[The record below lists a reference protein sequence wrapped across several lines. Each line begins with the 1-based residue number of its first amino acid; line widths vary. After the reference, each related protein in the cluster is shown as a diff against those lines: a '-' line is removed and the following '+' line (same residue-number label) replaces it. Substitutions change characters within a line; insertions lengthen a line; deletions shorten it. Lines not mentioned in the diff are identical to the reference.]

1 MFRPFLSLFTTSLVA
16 TLVPRVW
23 AQSADPVEPF
33 NETVQV
39 QAKRLDSV
47 RNSLSPQ
54 TGSSVYRFDRSD
66 ILALPQGDNTALNQV
81 LLQAPGVVQD
91 SYGQIHVRGD
101 HGNVQYRIDGV
112 VIPEPITGF
121 GPAIDTRFASQVNLL
136 TGALPAQYG
145 YRTAG
150 VVDIQTRGTD
160 MAKNGEAAGEIS
172 TTVGTKG
179 NREISGSV
187 GTHSDNWVTFFS
199 GDWLAN
205 DLGIENPTS
214 SANALHDHTA
224 QGKGFA
230 YAAYL
235 IDASRRVSLMLG
247 DANSQF
253 QIPDVPG
260 QTPNYTLSNSAPV
273 NSATLNAQQH
283 EENQFQVLSYQQS
296 GPWNYQ
302 VSVFHRRSTVDYT
315 PDPVG
320 DLVFYGIASQIHHGD
335 EVLGTQMDTS
345 RALNE
350 THTLRMGLFAQHEH
364 AIVDNT
370 SNVFPAD
377 SNGVPTSS
385 TPQTVVDNTQLGGNL
400 MGAYA
405 QDEWRAS
412 PALTVNYG
420 LRYDHVNTVTD
431 AMQWSPR
438 LGMVY
443 DLSNRTRVHAGYARY
458 FTPPPTELIDTR
470 TVALFANT
478 TNALPSNANTAVMTE
493 RSHYFDLGLSQI
505 VSKSLTLGLDAYYR
519 QVRNLQDEGQFGN
532 ALIYSAFNYAQ
543 GRVDGVELSA
553 NYHQG
558 PFAANLNLTR
568 SQAMGKNVETGQF
581 NFSPAELAYIS
592 NHWVHLD
599 HDQAW
604 TSSGG
609 ASYKLGDNH
618 YFLDWTAGTGLRSGF
633 ANTDHLPAYWQWNA
647 AVSHEWGQTA
657 VGALNLRLTVVN
669 LLDRVYELRDGTSI
683 GVGAP
688 QYGQRRTFYVSVSH
702 PFGA

>member
-400 MGAYA
+400 MGA
-405 QDEWRAS
+405 
-412 PALTVNYG
+412 
-420 LRYDHVNTVTD
+420 
-431 AMQWSPR
+431 
-438 LGMVY
+438 
-443 DLSNRTRVHAGYARY
+443 
-458 FTPPPTELIDTR
+458 
-470 TVALFANT
+470 
-478 TNALPSNANTAVMTE
+478 
-493 RSHYFDLGLSQI
+493 
-505 VSKSLTLGLDAYYR
+505 
-519 QVRNLQDEGQFGN
+519 
-532 ALIYSAFNYAQ
+532 
-543 GRVDGVELSA
+543 
-553 NYHQG
+553 
-558 PFAANLNLTR
+558 
-568 SQAMGKNVETGQF
+568 
-581 NFSPAELAYIS
+581 
-592 NHWVHLD
+592 
-599 HDQAW
+599 
-604 TSSGG
+604 
-609 ASYKLGDNH
+609 
-618 YFLDWTAGTGLRSGF
+618 
-633 ANTDHLPAYWQWNA
+633 
-647 AVSHEWGQTA
+647 
-657 VGALNLRLTVVN
+657 
-669 LLDRVYELRDGTSI
+669 
-683 GVGAP
+683 
-688 QYGQRRTFYVSVSH
+688 
-702 PFGA
+702 